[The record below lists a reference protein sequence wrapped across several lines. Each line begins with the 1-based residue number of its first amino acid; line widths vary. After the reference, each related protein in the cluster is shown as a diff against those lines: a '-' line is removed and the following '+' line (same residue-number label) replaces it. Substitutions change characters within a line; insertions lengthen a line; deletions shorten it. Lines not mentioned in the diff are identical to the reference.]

1 MKKNSPLWH
10 WITSQLPTP
19 TEKKSMYSDITS
31 SVVSPYANQSPLLG
45 LFSKKITWSVAL
57 CLVVIYTTN
66 QVSASALPGDL
77 SYPIKIAREEV
88 ILITKPTP
96 AKKADYLIKRIETRI
111 AEKTTLIET
120 NQLKKEDSLVVDNLI
135 AKTTEQ
141 FNTQITDIKT
151 EDSVIALDYQNTMTA
166 ILDSHSETLLATS
179 SEEISSTVAVLALEK
194 QQEHASQIKTELEN
208 TVLDIDPVQAE
219 QHYYEKI
226 ALLNTEYPNIFPT
239 ELITPPIVAV
249 APVVSD
255 DVQAIP
261 KTVESL
267 PEAVEPIATQKITA
281 LFTEPAN
288 EPTLMVS
295 PSELVESPSETTP
308 TEATTPNEP
317 TVVSNELPIVK
328 KPETIDE
335 FLAALAITK
344 KEGHYAQGII
354 LLSDF
359 KIILQKQKVEKLKQL
374 ELEQKKIEMEKNIST
389 DTTNPTPET
398 NNLITE
404 STPEIKSATQ

>member
-255 DVQAIP
+255 DVPAIP

-267 PEAVEPIATQKITA
+267 PEAVKPIATQKITA

-295 PSELVESPSETTP
+295 PSELVESPSETNP
-308 TEATTPNEP
+308 TEATTPSEP

-389 DTTNPTPET
+389 DTTNPTHET

>member
-31 SVVSPYANQSPLLG
+31 SVVSPYTNKSPLLN

-208 TVLDIDPVQAE
+208 SVLDIDPVQAE
-219 QHYYEKI
+219 QQYYEKI

-239 ELITPPIVAV
+239 ELITPPIIPIV
-249 APVVSD
+249 PVVSD
-255 DVQAIP
+255 DVPVIS
-261 KTVESL
+261 KTDEPL
-267 PEAVEPIATQKITA
+267 PEPVEPITTQKITA
-281 LFTEPAN
+281 LIEP
-288 EPTLMVS
+288 PVVMSS
-295 PSELVESPSETTP
+295 PSELVESSSETTP
-308 TEATTPNEP
+308 TEATTPSEP
-317 TVVSNELPIVK
+317 TVVSNELPVVK

-398 NNLITE
+398 SELIPE
-404 STPEIKSATQ
+404 STPEIKSSTQ